1 MPSDQRRPA
10 GAGIL
15 SDFVSRTTLFI
26 VNVVGVIFGCICI
39 FFGVTGYVGMGKEKT
54 VGEITNPF
62 ALVIGMGVLVLLVSL
77 LGLGGGMCAK
87 SLETASEGSYT
98 RRMATRLLLVYY
110 VLILTICSGLLYAMF
125 LCFLFAEKAN
135 DYVESY
141 WGAIE
146 LVVGDQDVKQVEEFL
161 QGHSSAGGLVCMA
174 CILLNLVC
182 GHCSSVLM
190 GYRYTTRKTMIVSNF
205 MTFVLGLTTTII
217 AFLPSTSEMGV
228 KNGWL
233 PNAIGSIGVVTLV
246 FSGVGLVGAWR
257 GMPLVLLV
265 HAAVLGLLGII
276 LLGFAIFAMADGKGA
291 TAMMRAEW
299 VNIHQNYV
307 DVCPHC
313 TEINPDPLSDAF
325 ADCCALR
332 AGLIVWDNMTILGVS
347 GAVLVISLCLNWFGS
362 LYLWRKIR
370 LEQRQD
376 MEMGV
381 VDTLQGGPS
390 DGGRNRAKH
399 YSIADPSDDL

>member
-1 MPSDQRRPA
+1 
-10 GAGIL
+10 
-15 SDFVSRTTLFI
+15 
-26 VNVVGVIFGCICI
+26 
-39 FFGVTGYVGMGKEKT
+39 MGKEKT

-62 ALVIGMGVLVLLVSL
+62 ALVIGMGVLFLLVSMM
-77 LGLGGGMCAK
+77 GLGGGMCAK

-98 RRMATRLLLVYY
+98 RRMATRLLLAYY

-146 LVVGDQDVKQVEEFL
+146 LVVGDMDVKQVEEFL
-161 QGHSSAGGLVCMA
+161 QGHSSAGGIVCMV
-174 CILLNLVC
+174 CIMLNLVC

-217 AFLPSTSEMGV
+217 AFLPSTAEMGV

-233 PNAIGSIGVVTLV
+233 PNAIGSIGILTL
-246 FSGVGLVGAWR
+246 FLSIVGLVGSWR
-257 GMPLVLLV
+257 EMPLVLLV
-265 HAAVLGLLGII
+265 HAGILGLLGII
-276 LLGFAIFAMADGKGA
+276 LLGFVCFALADGDNSA
-291 TAMMRAEW
+291 ALMRAEW
-299 VNIHQNYV
+299 VNIHLNYIH
-307 DVCPHC
+307 VCEHC
-313 TEINPDPLSDAF
+313 DEKFGNTTALNSSTALADLYAISDEY

-347 GAVLVISLCLNWFGS
+347 GAVLLIALTLNWFGS

-370 LEQRQD
+370 IEQKQD

-381 VDTLQGGPS
+381 VDSLQGGGPS
-390 DGGRNRAKH
+390 GRAKN
-399 YSIADPSDDL
+399 YTIADPSDDL

>member
-1 MPSDQRRPA
+1 MPGERSDRPS
-10 GAGIL
+10 GPGLL
-15 SDFVSRTTLFI
+15 SDFMSRTTLFI
-26 VNVVGVIFGCICI
+26 VNFIGVIFGCICI

-62 ALVIGMGVLVLLVSL
+62 ALVIGMGVMFLLVSL
-77 LGLGGGMCAK
+77 MGLGGGLCAK
-87 SLETASEGSYT
+87 SIETAAEGSYT

-110 VLILTICSGLLYAMF
+110 ILILTICSGLLYAMF

-146 LVVGDQDVKQVEEFL
+146 LVVGDMDVKQVEEFL
-161 QGHSSAGGLVCMA
+161 QGHSSAGGLVCMV

-217 AFLPSTSEMGV
+217 AFLPSTADMGV

-233 PNAIGSIGVVTLV
+233 PNAIGSIGILTFLLS
-246 FSGVGLVGAWR
+246 FVGLLGAWKE
-257 GMPLVLLV
+257 MPMVLLV
-265 HAAVLGLLGII
+265 HSAILGLLGII
-276 LLGFAIFAMADGKGA
+276 LLGFVCFALADGDSA
-291 TAMMRAEW
+291 AAMMRAEW
-299 VNIHQNYV
+299 VNINQNYV
-307 DVCPHC
+307 EICEHC
-313 TEINPDPLSDAF
+313 DEKFGNSTNTDEY

-332 AGLIVWDNMTILGVS
+332 AGLIVWDNMTLLGVS
-347 GAVLVISLCLNWFGS
+347 GAVLLIALSLNWFGS

-370 LEQRQD
+370 LQQRED

-381 VDTLQGGPS
+381 VDTLQGGERS
-390 DGGRNRAKH
+390 GRAKN